1 MRRRRNVRG
10 ILSLTLFLVAASLA
24 GQDPADRTREL
35 EKKLKEL
42 QERVD
47 ALAASV
53 DIETRRA
60 IEQLRR
66 EMDALTKEMETLRS
80 GVPEKRAETAASGAI
95 APAPGFGPA
104 ASKVYRSER
113 GVSIGGYGE
122 VLYENFA
129 ARRGDG
135 TPSELRDRIDL
146 LRAVFYFGYKFD
158 DRFLFNSEVEYEH
171 ASTGAGSEEKGEVSV
186 EFAYVDYLLG
196 KRRATGL
203 RAGLVLVPMGFVNE
217 LHEPPVFLGARRPEV
232 ESRILPT
239 TWSELGAGVFGQAGP
254 ISYRAYVV
262 NGLDAAG
269 FSGAGAIGGGRQA
282 GSRALAESL
291 AITGR
296 LDYLGMPGLSAG
308 VSGYWGGSGQGREVE
323 GRRIS
328 GRVSLFDAHAEWRWR
343 GIATRALFAR
353 GSIGDAARINSLNG
367 LSGRASVPRVFAGGY
382 LEAGYD
388 VLSPRG
394 GAAALV
400 AFVRYERFDTQLEVP
415 AGFSRDPGNDVRLW
429 TVGVSYRPIPQ
440 IVLKTDYQDFNDRAG
455 ASTDRWNIALGWLF

>member
-1 MRRRRNVRG
+1 MRRRIGR
-10 ILSLTLFLVAASLA
+10 ILPLALFLAATSLE
-24 GQDPADRTREL
+24 GQDPTDRTREL

-47 ALAASV
+47 AIAASA
-53 DIETRRA
+53 DLETRRA

-80 GVPEKRAETAASGAI
+80 GVPEKRAETAAPGAN
-95 APAPGFGPA
+95 APAGFGPA

-129 ARRGDG
+129 TRRGDG

-171 ASTGAGSEEKGEVSV
+171 ASTGEGSEEKGEVSV

-196 KRRATGL
+196 KKRATGL
-203 RAGLVLVPMGFVNE
+203 RAGLVLVPVGFVNE

-254 ISYRAYVV
+254 VSYRAYVV

-269 FSGAGAIGGGRQA
+269 FSGAEAIRGGRQA
-282 GSRALAESL
+282 GSHALAESL

-323 GRRIS
+323 GRRLS

-353 GSIGDAARINSLNG
+353 GSIEDAARINALNG

-382 LEAGYD
+382 VEAGYD
-388 VLSPRG
+388 LLSPRG

-400 AFVRYERFDTQLEVP
+400 AFARYERFDTQLEVP
-415 AGFSRDPGNDVRLW
+415 GGFSRDPGNDVRLW

-440 IVLKTDYQDFNDRAG
+440 IVLKTDYQDFNDRAK

>member
-1 MRRRRNVRG
+1 MRLRIGG
-10 ILSLTLFLVAASLA
+10 ILPLALCLAAAPLE
-24 GQDPADRTREL
+24 GQDPAERTREL
-35 EKKLKEL
+35 EKKLQEL

-47 ALAASV
+47 AIAASA
-53 DIETRRA
+53 DLEPRRA

-80 GVPEKRAETAASGAI
+80 GVPEKRAEPAAPDATG
-95 APAPGFGPA
+95 PAPGFGPA

-122 VLYENFA
+122 ILYENFA

-135 TPSELRDRIDL
+135 APSDLRDRIDL

-171 ASTGAGSEEKGEVSV
+171 ASTGEGSETKGEVSV
-186 EFAYVDYLLG
+186 EFAYLDYLLG
-196 KRRATGL
+196 KKRATGL
-203 RAGLVLVPMGFVNE
+203 RAGLVLVPVGFVNE
-217 LHEPPVFLGARRPEV
+217 LHEPPVFLGARRPEI
-232 ESRILPT
+232 ETLILPT

-254 ISYRAYVV
+254 VSYRAYVV

-269 FSGAGAIGGGRQA
+269 FTGAEAIRGGRQA
-282 GSRALAESL
+282 GSHALAENF
-291 AITGR
+291 AVTGR
-296 LDYLGMPGLSAG
+296 LDYLGMSGLLAG

-323 GRRIS
+323 GRRLS

-343 GIATRALFAR
+343 GIAARALFAR
-353 GSIGDAARINSLNG
+353 GSIGDAARINALNG
-367 LSGRASVPRVFAGGY
+367 LEGRESVPRVFAGGY
-382 LEAGYD
+382 VEAGYD

-394 GAAALV
+394 GAQALV

-415 AGFSRDPGNDVRLW
+415 AGFSRDPANDVRLW

-440 IVLKTDYQDFNDRAG
+440 IVLKTDYQDFNDRAK
-455 ASTDRWNIALGWLF
+455 ASTDRWNV